1 MTPPFRTLA
10 YRRRE
15 SLNLPNL
22 PLVFLPH
29 PMMNHSA
36 AEIEAIAERVADAIA
51 HVFLDDHVTDVEA
64 AT

>member
-15 SLNLPNL
+15 SLNLPAL

-51 HVFLDDHVTDVEA
+51 QVFLDEHVADVEA